1 MIRYLYQS
9 DIPVLLYEKKRFLWK
24 KWMKFKWKNELDSFN
39 LPILVN
45 QKKLTPQSDWKSQ
58 RVKNLKGMRK
68 QFDWRYALYEIE
80 EIKRKDK

>member
-9 DIPVLLYEKKRFLWK
+9 DIPVLLYDKKRFLWK
-24 KWMKFKWKNELDSFN
+24 KWVKFKWKNEGDSFA

-45 QKKLTPQSDWKSQ
+45 DKKVIPQGTWQSQ
-58 RVKNLKGMRK
+58 RVKNYKGIRK